1 MTYDPTQPKTSFV
14 PAEEFVVN
22 DLETLKV
29 LSDPLRLRI
38 RELMSEPCTVKQVA
52 LALKIPPTKLYYHIN
67 LLEKHGIIVQVETRL
82 VSGIVEKHYQV
93 SAKSIRVANHLLQPA
108 NGAGGEGVQVTIN
121 GLFEDA
127 RADLLASVAEGAV
140 NTADDAP
147 AHHGAKAFTMRL
159 HLEEAEAEE
168 LFRRVEDL
176 TKEFLAK
183 SRANQAAHAPSRLYK
198 FFGVLFPSSRK

>member
-1 MTYDPTQPKTSFV
+1 MTHDPTQPKTGFV

-52 LALKIPPTKLYYHIN
+52 SALKIPPTKLYYHIN
-67 LLEKHGIIVQVETRL
+67 LLEKHGIIVLVETRL

-93 SAKSIRVANHLLQPA
+93 SSKGIRVATHLLQPA
-108 NGAGGEGVQVTIN
+108 NGEGGEGVQVTVN
-121 GLFEDA
+121 GMFEDA
-127 RADLLASVAEGAV
+127 RTDLLASISEGAV

-147 AHHGAKAFTMRL
+147 THHGAKAFSIRL
-159 HLEEAEAEE
+159 HLDEAEAGE
-168 LFRRVEDL
+168 LFRRVDEL

-183 SRANQAAHAPSRLYK
+183 SRANQSTHNPTRLYK
-198 FFGVLFPSSRK
+198 LFGVLFPSSRK